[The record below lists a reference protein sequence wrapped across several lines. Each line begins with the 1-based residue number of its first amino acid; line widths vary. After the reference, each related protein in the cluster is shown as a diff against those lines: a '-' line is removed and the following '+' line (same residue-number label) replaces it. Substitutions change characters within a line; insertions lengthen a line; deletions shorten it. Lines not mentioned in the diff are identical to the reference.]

1 MIVFLSY
8 CSHIIHMPAEGERA
22 MSQITMIGC
31 GEVGLA
37 YAKALLELT
46 PAPQLQL
53 FDPRP
58 PPAATAFAGRV
69 GLPIAATPGPWLGD
83 SDLVLICTPGT
94 VLQLALDSLGP
105 FFATGTVV
113 ADMSTAGAEAK
124 KSANTFCA
132 DRGVQYVDIAI
143 TGSVALGKA
152 KTPLLY
158 AGPQS
163 EVLTGVLQ
171 QLGAPVTVLTG
182 AEPGDA
188 IRVKLLRSVIMKGLE
203 ALAVECLPAAEEY
216 GVLDQVWVSLGDV
229 DRTGFVNLLQ
239 AMTRTHAQHAV
250 RRSHEVA
257 EAADQLD
264 AVGLPST
271 MTRATLQRFTSTTAL
286 TAAGS
291 QPADDSTDAAI
302 EWLRSAQAAALV

>member
-1 MIVFLSY
+1 MT
-8 CSHIIHMPAEGERA
+8 H
-22 MSQITMIGC
+22 ITMIGC

-37 YAKALLELT
+37 YAEALLKLS

-58 PPAATAFAGRV
+58 PPAATAFADRV
-69 GLPIAATPGPWLGD
+69 GLPIAATPGPWVGS
-83 SDLVLICTPGT
+83 SDLVLVCTPGT
-94 VLQLALDSLGP
+94 VLQLVLDSLGP
-105 FFATGTVV
+105 FLSAGTVV
-113 ADMSTAGAEAK
+113 ADMSTAGADAK
-124 KSANTFCA
+124 KTANAFCA
-132 DRGVQYVDIAI
+132 ERGVPYVDIAI
-143 TGSVALGKA
+143 TGSVALGQA

-158 AGPQS
+158 AGPQPA
-163 EVLTGVLQ
+163 VLTGVLQ
-171 QLGAPVTVLTG
+171 QLGAPVTVLAG

-203 ALAVECLPAAEEY
+203 ALAVECLPAAEQY

-264 AVGLPST
+264 AVGLPSM
-271 MTRATLQRFTSTTAL
+271 MTRATEHRFTSTTAL

-302 EWLRSAQAAALV
+302 EWLRTAQAAALV